1 MITEYKNPSFKYG
14 RMAGGIMG
22 IGTLAN
28 KMGNRIMFLP
38 DNKKL
43 SYMAISQL
51 KYMCIKYGFCEIVI
65 IEKRKNAK
73 SSFSLFFIIFC

>member
-28 KMGNRIMFLP
+28 KMGNRTRTMFLSFIGLCSCQP

-51 KYMCIKYGFCEIVI
+51 MDICIKYGFCEIV
-65 IEKRKNAK
+65 K
-73 SSFSLFFIIFC
+73 L